1 MSVWN
6 YCLLGKGFYS
16 SSINISFYFLG
27 CKFLNFLLQF
37 RDFFV
42 YCWTVSKQ
50 MCSTVGLWDLTSL
63 WNPGVTNVEYSRD
76 LLSAKI
82 FVSLWIQLLWMHLA
96 IFKICNFAFR
106 DFFFNALDLPQQLPF
121 IYLCNT
127 YLSLPSRLRFKTV
140 IVEFIFLEQLYF
152 SYS

>member
-63 WNPGVTNVEYSRD
+63 WNPGVTNVEYSQD

-106 DFFFNALDLPQQLPF
+106 DFFLMPW
-121 IYLCNT
+121 
-127 YLSLPSRLRFKTV
+127 
-140 IVEFIFLEQLYF
+140 IFLNNFLSFISVIHTYHCQVG
-152 SYS
+152 SDSKQ